1 MCNLLLVLYVNTS
14 PVESGRCRRTSEAT
28 FFKRISMVCDDE
40 ILDADD
46 DHDIPVDDDD
56 ADHDDAVHDNADHD
70 NADHDDAD
78 RDTHLL
84 QLCGGSSKE
93 STLRSGLPSLSH
105 ARLIKQFISRLLVIL
120 RIILYSLI

>member
-56 ADHDDAVHDNADHD
+56 ADHDDADHD
-70 NADHDDAD
+70 GADHDDAD
-78 RDTHLL
+78 HYHLL

-93 STLRSGLPSLSH
+93 STLGSGSPSLSR
-105 ARLIKQFISRLLVIL
+105 ARLIK
-120 RIILYSLI
+120 